1 MITTKMTAP
10 TTNQHTHRL
19 AVLLSFIL
27 YIGGNFSLYAATRI
41 YGTVTDA
48 SSHEALPYVSVYMQN
63 TTDGC
68 QTDKDGNFSFIT
80 SSSKGTLIVSS
91 IGYTEQHIAITP
103 TTKYPLRIALVPTS
117 YELSEV
123 EIRPDRERYTRKNNP
138 AVELVQSIIKR
149 RDAYRL
155 DSHDYYSRNRH
166 ELLTIALNNFDQ
178 SKYQA
183 ELLNNIGLLQQYLD
197 TSLVSGKPILN
208 ISSRELIG
216 SDHYR
221 KSPESRKKHVVARR
235 RAGVDDFIS
244 EQEIDGIFE
253 EVFKDVDLFQNDINL
268 FRNRFVSPLSSFAT
282 SVYKY
287 YIMDTILVEGTPCI
301 DLSFVPF
308 NSESH
313 GFTGHLYITADS
325 TRFIKW
331 AQMTT
336 PHDINLNFVRTL
348 TIDQTFSPA
357 TDGTPLLTKESL
369 VAEFEITSQ
378 INGVYVKREVNYA
391 NYLLDVASRPDL
403 LDRPESVIEEED
415 SRHRDEHFW
424 SSSRIGHVSQ
434 KELSVG
440 DMMAQ
445 LRQYPLYYWTEKAIT
460 FLFTGYIPN
469 KKEEPEFFY
478 GPINTS
484 VSNNELEGLRLRMGG
499 MTSAYLHPHLMGRFF
514 VAYGFGDQR
523 LKYMGELEY
532 SFKKKREH
540 INEFPIHS
548 LRLHYENDIYQYGQT
563 YLYTNKDNVFLNLK
577 RIDDNMIGYL
587 RKAELSY
594 NREHYNHLSY
604 SLTLRNKVYESSPLM
619 QFETRIAGSPR
630 FVSELPQTELE
641 LSLRYAPGEKFTQQ
655 KWDRHSLLPE
665 RPVFALSHSIALKD
679 VLGSQFTCHH
689 TEASA
694 RKRFWLSQFGYIE
707 SVVKAGRVWNDVPYP
722 LLIIPNA
729 NLSYTLQKESFA
741 LMNPMEFVADSYAS
755 WEAIYYMNGLLFN
768 RLPLIKRLGWR
779 EVIDFKG
786 FYGSL
791 RPGNV
796 PDPTDSRGLFLFPSR
811 QATMDGLQPSSTL
824 PHSQPTSTPY
834 MELSFGIENIFK
846 VLEVDYVRRLTY
858 RDVPGI
864 DKHGVRIRVHVQF

>member
-1 MITTKMTAP
+1 MDKAKRHI
-10 TTNQHTHRL
+10 RL
-19 AVLLSFIL
+19 FLYIFTLL
-27 YIGGNFSLYAATRI
+27 YIGGTATLQAATRI

-48 SSHEALPYVSVYMQN
+48 DTREAMPYVSVYIRN

-80 SSSKGTLIVSS
+80 SAQQGTLIISS
-91 IGYTEQHIAITP
+91 VGYVEQQIPIGPNTR
-103 TTKYPLRIALVPTS
+103 YPLRITLAPTT

-123 EIRPDRERYTRKNNP
+123 EIKPGRERYTRKNNP

-155 DSHDYYSRNRH
+155 ESHDYYSRNRH

-183 ELLNNIGLLQQYLD
+183 ELLDNIGLLQQFLD

-244 EQEIDGIFE
+244 EQEIDGVFE

-287 YIMDTILVEGTPCI
+287 YIMDTIQVEGTPCI

-325 TRFIKW
+325 THFIKW

-348 TIDQTFSPA
+348 TINQTFAPA
-357 TDGTPLLTKESL
+357 ADGTPLLTKESL
-369 VAEFEITSQ
+369 VAEFEITEQ
-378 INGVYVKREVNYA
+378 INGVYVKREVNYN

-403 LDRPESVIEEED
+403 FERPESIIEEDD
-415 SRHRDEHFW
+415 SRDKDELFW
-424 SSSRIGHVSQ
+424 AVNRIGHVSK

-484 VSNNELEGLRLRMGG
+484 VSNNELEGLRLRVGG
-499 MTSAYLHPHLMGRFF
+499 MTSAYLNPHLMGRFF

-532 SFKKKREH
+532 SFKKKKEH

-587 RKAELSY
+587 RKAEFSY

-604 SLTLRNKVYESSPLM
+604 SLTLRNKVYESSRLM
-619 QFETRIAGSPR
+619 QFETRTDGNPH
-630 FVSELPQTELE
+630 FVKELPQTELE
-641 LSLRYAPGEKFTQQ
+641 LNLRYAPGEKFTQH

-665 RPVFALSHSIALKD
+665 RPVFTLSHSVALKD

-729 NLSYTLQKESFA
+729 NLSYTLQRESFA
-741 LMNPMEFVADSYAS
+741 LMNPMEFVADTYAS
-755 WEAIYYMNGLLFN
+755 WEAIYYMNGLIFN
-768 RLPLIKRLGWR
+768 RIPLIKKLGWR

-791 RPGNV
+791 RPGNI
-796 PDPTDSRGLFLFPSR
+796 PDPTNSHGLYLFPQTHSPLT
-811 QATMDGLQPSSTL
+811 ANPSPLTTNPSPLTANRS
-824 PHSQPTSTPY
+824 PFTTTPY

-846 VLEVDYVRRLTY
+846 VLEIDYVRRLTY
-858 RDVPGI
+858 HDAPGI

>member
-1 MITTKMTAP
+1 MTETTATEK
-10 TTNQHTHRL
+10 HTRRL
-19 AVLLSFIL
+19 AAVLSFLLL
-27 YIGGNFSLYAATRI
+27 YIGGTGALQAATRI
-41 YGTVTDA
+41 YGSVIDA
-48 SSHEALPYVSVYMQN
+48 STREAMPYVSVYMQN

-68 QTDKDGNFSFIT
+68 QTDKDGNFSFI
-80 SSSKGTLIVSS
+80 SSASRGTLIVSS
-91 IGYTEQHIAITP
+91 LGYVEQRFSITS
-103 TTKYPLRIALVPTS
+103 TTKCPLHIELSPTS

-123 EIRPDRERYTRKNNP
+123 EVRPDREHYRRKNNP

-149 RDAYRL
+149 RNTLRL
-155 DSHDYYSRNRH
+155 ESHDYYSRDRH

-183 ELLNNIGLLQQYLD
+183 ELLEKIGLLQQYLD

-221 KSPESRKKHVVARR
+221 KSPEIHKKHIVARR

-244 EQEIDGIFE
+244 EQEIDGVFE
-253 EVFKDVDLFQNDINL
+253 EVFRDVDIFQNDINL

-287 YIMDTILVEGTPCI
+287 YIMDTILVESTPCI
-301 DLSFVPF
+301 DLAFVPF

-313 GFTGHLYITADS
+313 GFTGHLYVTADS
-325 TRFIKW
+325 THSIKW
-331 AQMTT
+331 VQMST

-348 TIDQTFSPA
+348 NITQTFSTA
-357 TDGTPLLTKESL
+357 SDGTPLVSKESL
-369 VAEFEITSQ
+369 VAEFEITAH
-378 INGVYVKREVNYA
+378 INGVYVKREVSYD
-391 NYLLDVASRPDL
+391 NYLLDMASRPEL
-403 LDRPESVIEEED
+403 FESPESTIEEED
-415 SRHRDEHFW
+415 ARQKDEEFW
-424 SSSRIGHVSQ
+424 TANRIGHVSQ
-434 KELSVG
+434 KERSVG

-484 VSNNELEGLRLRMGG
+484 VSHNELEGLRLRMGG
-499 MTSAYLHPHLMGRFF
+499 MTSAYLNPHLMGRFF

-532 SFKKKREH
+532 SFKKKKEH

-563 YLYTNKDNVFLNLK
+563 YLYTNKDNIFLNLK
-577 RIDDNMIGYL
+577 RIDDNQIGYL
-587 RKAELSY
+587 RKAEFSY
-594 NREHYNHLSY
+594 NREHYNHFSY
-604 SLTLRNKVYESSPLM
+604 SLTLRNKTYESSRLM
-619 QFETRIAGSPR
+619 QFESRLGGNPL
-630 FVSELPQTELE
+630 FVNELPQTELE
-641 LSLRYAPGEKFTQQ
+641 LGLRYAPGEKFTQQ

-665 RPVFALSHSIALKD
+665 RPVFTLSHCVAMKG

-707 SVVKAGRVWNDVPYP
+707 AVVKGGKVWNDVPYP

-755 WEAIYYMNGLLFN
+755 WEAIYYMNGLIFN

-796 PDPTDSRGLFLFPSR
+796 PNAIDSHGLYLFPR
-811 QATMDGLQPSSTL
+811 ENHPLTN
-824 PHSQPTSTPY
+824 TPY

-858 RDVPGI
+858 RDIPGI